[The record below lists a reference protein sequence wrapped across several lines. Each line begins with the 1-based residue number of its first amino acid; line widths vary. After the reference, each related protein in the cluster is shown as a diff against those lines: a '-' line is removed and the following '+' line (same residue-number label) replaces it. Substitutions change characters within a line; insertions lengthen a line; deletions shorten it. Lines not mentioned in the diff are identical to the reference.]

1 MSYLVADLDHDKR
14 ALEKQESREQDAAR
28 LRDGQVSPA
37 DLRRENSFFSG
48 LSLSRYR
55 MVAIGG
61 KSICHS

>member
-14 ALEKQESREQDAAR
+14 ALEKQESRERDAAR
-28 LRDGQVSPA
+28 LRDGRVSPA
-37 DLRRENSFFSG
+37 DLRRKNSFFSG